1 MIEFAALV
9 MSKLNVRVHPL
20 IIVTA
25 CDHHTRVVVGGSFLT
40 KDSPTIGLLFG
51 TVTPV
56 AGDDDEPSST
66 SLDIIDAT
74 DAVYTFNAE
83 ADELTLNMKQIKNKS
98 DLWMQVRPT
107 QPLVGWYCIGSKVT
121 SRHMD
126 IHRQISSL
134 LDDPA
139 QAVMLLMNPDV
150 DSQAKQL
157 PLLLFQLE
165 AVQQTQVFVEVS
177 FKLEASPI
185 ESAVMDK
192 VITSNPPQHAS
203 AVEVQND
210 ASLVSLR
217 ALLERMDLIANELR
231 RMQAG
236 EIPINYELMRKA
248 AKLCRLLPGG
258 CADAASEGPVVQ
270 HDITDSLALSMLGS
284 ISANLSQL
292 QSLHGAYQQ
301 AYDRGGSG
309 PRRLR

>member
-1 MIEFAALV
+1 
-9 MSKLNVRVHPL
+9 MSKLSVKVHPL
-20 IIVTA
+20 VIVTA

-51 TVTPV
+51 TVTPPS
-56 AGDDDEPSST
+56 GDQDESSSI

-74 DAVYTFNAE
+74 DAVYTFDSE
-83 ADELTLNMKQIKNKS
+83 ANDLSLNLNQIKNKS

-107 QPLVGWYCIGSKVT
+107 QPLVGWYCIGSEVT
-121 SRHMD
+121 ERHMD
-126 IHRQISSL
+126 LHRQISSL

-139 QAVMLLMNPDV
+139 QAVMLLMNPEV

-165 AVQQTQVFVEVS
+165 AIQQAYIFVEVP

-185 ESAVMDK
+185 ESVVMDK
-192 VITSNPPQHAS
+192 VITSNPPEHAS

-217 ALLERMDLIANELR
+217 ALLERVDLIADELR

-236 EIPINYELMRKA
+236 EIPVNYELMRKA
-248 AKLCRLLPGG
+248 AKLCRLLPTG
-258 CADAASEGPVVQ
+258 CVDAAPEVPEVQ
-270 HDITDSLALSMLGS
+270 HEITDSLALSMLGT

-292 QSLHGAYQQ
+292 QALHGAYQQ

-309 PRRLR
+309 SSRLR